1 MDAVRR
7 TIMNFIIVVVVL
19 VVVLIRIIIIHR
31 KNDMP
36 IAGHVVH
43 ID

>member
-7 TIMNFIIVVVVL
+7 TIMNFIIVVVV